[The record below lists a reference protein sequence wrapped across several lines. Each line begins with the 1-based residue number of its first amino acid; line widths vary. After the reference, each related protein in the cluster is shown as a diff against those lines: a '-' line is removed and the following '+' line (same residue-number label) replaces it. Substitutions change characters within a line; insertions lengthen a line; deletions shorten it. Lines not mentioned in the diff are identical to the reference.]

1 MKQKRNKKTANKNN
15 TIKDILFILFDFG
28 FFVDVVII
36 VGVYKFDKKNKNIII
51 NRNMLCLL
59 N

>member
-1 MKQKRNKKTANKNN
+1 MYMKQKRNKKTANKNN

-36 VGVYKFDKKNKNIII
+36 VGVYKLDKK
-51 NRNMLCLL
+51 
-59 N
+59 